1 MAGDGDGAESGEDF
15 LFALERAVDNCGG
28 CSGAGATPESTGDAT
43 TGVGAADGVVDHG
56 ASIDLVGVGRPGDD
70 LEGVMLAEGGCG
82 AGVVDMSV
90 GEEEVGGSAV
100 AGEIEDFLDDGISAA
115 GKAGVDEREVV
126 VFEFDREDIAASG
139 AVQPPDAWDDAVC
152 HGCSSV
158 LAAMSVCTF
167 VWSESVVAL
176 SGRSLSCCEG

>member
-1 MAGDGDGAESGEDF
+1 
-15 LFALERAVDNCGG
+15 
-28 CSGAGATPESTGDAT
+28 
-43 TGVGAADGVVDHG
+43 
-56 ASIDLVGVGRPGDD
+56 
-70 LEGVMLAEGGCG
+70 MLAEGGCG